1 MWTSV
6 ASDVGKSSVSSVSA
20 IAAGTTQL
28 HRPASPMVESGQLP
42 LDPPITLLFQHPQP
56 NLALD

>member
-1 MWTSV
+1 MVAPV
-6 ASDVGKSSVSSVSA
+6 ASGVGESSVQSVPA
-20 IAAGTTQL
+20 IPAGTTQL
-28 HRPASPMVESGQLP
+28 HWPTSTIVGTGQLP